1 MLGRDTVAES
11 PYSVEGC
18 TASFLGLGLGLGLG
32 RKRTHCSLTVL
43 LS

>member
-11 PYSVEGC
+11 PYSVEGY
-18 TASFLGLGLGLGLG
+18 TASFLGLGLG